1 MDYVAPVPATT
12 SSRARASELAKRLGG
27 ALRRYVRRPGPP
39 LTYAAVPGRVHPD
52 DDMKH
57 PEDADG
63 AHYASVGRSAVAAIG
78 RALAAAERRFDDVE
92 ACLDMPCGYGRVLRV
107 LAQEIPGER
116 ITACDINRRAIRFC
130 ASEFGAMPLRS
141 TPNLDRMRLGRYD
154 LIWCGSLVTHID
166 ERRVEQLL
174 RRFAHALVPGGVA
187 IVTIHA
193 EPPSSGPFAPLRDEI
208 GAALAQRGHFHVPYE
223 QALFHYGHAWHT
235 QEYMSRAFAV
245 ACSDA
250 IQLVSHEPR
259 GWDGHQDVLAFRRE
273 T

>member
-1 MDYVAPVPATT
+1 YD
-12 SSRARASELAKRLGG
+12 
-27 ALRRYVRRPGPP
+27 
-39 LTYAAVPGRVHPD
+39 AVPGPIHPE

-57 PEDADG
+57 PDDTDG
-63 AHYASVGRSAVAAIG
+63 EHYASVGRSAVAAIG
-78 RALAAAERRFDDVE
+78 RGLSAAGRSFADVE

-130 ASEFGAMPLRS
+130 ASAFGATPLRS

-166 ERRVEQLL
+166 EQRVERLL
-174 RRFAHALVPGGVA
+174 RRFAGALLPAGVA

-193 EPPSSGPFAPLRDEI
+193 EPPSSGPFAALHDEI
-208 GAALAQRGHFHVPYE
+208 AAALAQQGHFHVPYE

-235 QEYMSRAFAV
+235 PDYIAGVFAAASNGAV
-245 ACSDA
+245 R
-250 IQLVSHEPR
+250 LVSHDPR
-259 GWDGHQDVLAFRRE
+259 GWDDHHDVLAFRRE
-273 T
+273 R